1 MDKRFDIAVIGGGV
15 VGLAIM
21 RRFAISGLSCVL
33 LEKGADILSGASK
46 GNSALLHTGFDAPA
60 KSLELQCMQAGYE
73 EYLDIRQKLN
83 LPLLE
88 TGALVVAWNEDE
100 LAALD
105 GIVEKARANNVSDV
119 KRLTQTELRIREPQI
134 SKLALGAVLVPGEH
148 VIDPWSAPLAYAQQ
162 AIAHDAVIIRNAEV
176 TGVKEANSEWRIASR
191 AGDVVAGVVINA
203 AGLFGD
209 HVEALAHEP
218 GFTIKPR
225 KGQFVVFDKPAA
237 KLARSIIL
245 PVPSERTKGVVL
257 FRTIFGNLAI
267 GPTAEETDERT
278 NPSTDSA
285 TLEKL
290 KSRAIEIVPAL
301 KDIDVTA
308 IYAGLRPATER
319 KDYIIQSHKQKN
331 WITVAGIR
339 STGLTGS
346 LGIAQHVAKLYDK
359 HFGKLPKKLPEPIWI
374 PVPNLA
380 EQSIRPY
387 MKGGEIVCHCEW
399 VTRGEIEAACQG
411 SLPAGDISGLKRRT
425 RAMMGRCQGF
435 YCGAEVTTLFEKAKH
450 GTS

>member
-1 MDKRFDIAVIGGGV
+1 MDQRFDIAVIGGGV
-15 VGLAIM
+15 VGLAIV
-21 RRFAISGLSCVL
+21 RRFAMSGLSCVL

-60 KSLELQCMQAGYE
+60 KSLELQCMQAGYR
-73 EYLDIRQKLN
+73 EYFEIRQKLN

-88 TGALVVAWNEDE
+88 TGALVVAWNEEE
-100 LAALD
+100 LAAHE
-105 GIVEKARANNVSDV
+105 GIVEKAHANDVSDV

-134 SKLALGAVLVPGEH
+134 SKLALGAVWVPGEH

-162 AIAHDAVIIRNAEV
+162 AIAHGAVIMRNAEV
-176 TGVKEANSEWRIASR
+176 TAVEQEDSQWRIASR
-191 AGDVVAGVVINA
+191 TGELLAGTVVNA

-209 HVEALAHEP
+209 HVEALTRKP
-218 GFTIKPR
+218 NFTIKPR

-237 KLARSIIL
+237 KLVRSIIL

-278 NPSTDSA
+278 SPSTDS
-285 TLEKL
+285 TMLEKL
-290 KSRAIEIVPAL
+290 KSSAIKIVPAL
-301 KDIDVTA
+301 DEIDVTA
-308 IYAGLRPATER
+308 VYAGLRPATEH
-319 KDYIIQSHKQKN
+319 KDYVIEAHKQKN

-346 LGIAQHVAKLYDK
+346 LGIAQHVANLYNK
-359 HFGKLPKKLPEPIWI
+359 HFGKLPKKQPEPVWT

-380 EQSIRPY
+380 EQTIRPY
-387 MKGGEIVCHCEW
+387 MKGGEIICHCEW

-411 SLPAGDISGLKRRT
+411 SLPAGDIGGLKRRT

-450 GTS
+450 GTP